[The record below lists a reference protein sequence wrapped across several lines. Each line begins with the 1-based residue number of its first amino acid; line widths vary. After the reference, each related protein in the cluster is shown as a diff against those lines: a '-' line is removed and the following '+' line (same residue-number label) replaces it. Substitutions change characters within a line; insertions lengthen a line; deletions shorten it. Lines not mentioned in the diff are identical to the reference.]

1 MDSRN
6 NTWGRGSLLY
16 ALEGAVVG
24 LAAGAVSVAYRLA
37 LEGADQV
44 LDSLLARAKGQGI
57 ALAAWF
63 CALCLLAFAVHCLLA
78 WQPAI
83 GGGGIPRVMGELQG
97 RFDPSW
103 WRVLLAKFVGGLLTI
118 GAGLSLG
125 REGPSIQL
133 GAMAGEGVS
142 QAD

>member
-83 GGGGIPRVMGELQG
+83 GGGGIPRKAGSTPAGGGCCWPNSPAARCAPWPAFPWGGPGLP
-97 RFDPSW
+97 PSW
-103 WRVLLAKFVGGLLTI
+103 APWQAKGSP
-118 GAGLSLG
+118 A
-125 REGPSIQL
+125 
-133 GAMAGEGVS
+133 
-142 QAD
+142 